1 MDRTRTDRLPLD
13 ADPQEVEVEMPE
25 KDFLFSIWSPL
36 FGIDSA
42 GDPCFAVSLHRFRF
56 SADAHR
62 AGLS

>member
-1 MDRTRTDRLPLD
+1 
-13 ADPQEVEVEMPE
+13 EVEVEMPE